1 MTLYIAERVDVVCG
15 RGDRPGPL
23 RDQFADLGPPF
34 AQCRVWP
41 ALPRHLPP
49 CLGVGQRPGDGDG
62 VGLILEPDR
71 GTDEDVAQRHA
82 AGEGTGRV
90 LGEVGVDE
98 LPGASGP
105 GQHPVDDEYPT
116 VSHSP
121 TIDTRRDPRRAHSRP
136 SGELVDPD
144 LHADDGGQM
153 SDPFSP
159 VQLGPVTLGN
169 RIIKAATSEG
179 RSPEGLVTDD
189 LIAFH
194 RSFADG
200 GVGMTTVAYC
210 CVSPE
215 GASAPGQ
222 IVMSPQALPGLRRLT
237 DTVHGAGAA
246 ISAQLGHAGVV
257 APKSLTGV
265 TAVAPSRFVNPTSF
279 AYCRAITRDE
289 IRVVVD
295 QFSAAAQ
302 VAIDAG
308 FDAVELHF
316 GHLYLPSSFMSPL
329 MNRRK
334 DEYGG
339 SIDNRSRFAR
349 EIAERVREVAGGR
362 VAVIAK
368 LDMDDGLPG
377 SIWIDEALRTAQL
390 LDADGALDAIE
401 LTQGSSVYKP
411 MYLFRGDVPVR
422 EFARVVPPALR
433 PGIRLAGKRVMGNYP
448 YTDLYMLEAARQFV
462 PVVQKTKL
470 ILLGGITNRDHLE
483 TGMSEGFDF
492 MAMGRALL
500 REPDLVNK
508 MTADPATRSRC
519 THNNKCMVTVFG
531 RTHCVLDPEQRYGPV
546 PAKVEDTAA
555 TPVASLQINS

>member
-1 MTLYIAERVDVVCG
+1 
-15 RGDRPGPL
+15 
-23 RDQFADLGPPF
+23 
-34 AQCRVWP
+34 
-41 ALPRHLPP
+41 
-49 CLGVGQRPGDGDG
+49 
-62 VGLILEPDR
+62 
-71 GTDEDVAQRHA
+71 
-82 AGEGTGRV
+82 
-90 LGEVGVDE
+90 
-98 LPGASGP
+98 
-105 GQHPVDDEYPT
+105 
-116 VSHSP
+116 
-121 TIDTRRDPRRAHSRP
+121 
-136 SGELVDPD
+136 
-144 LHADDGGQM
+144 M

-159 VQLGPVTLGN
+159 VQLGPVMLRN

-194 RSFADG
+194 RSFAVG

-222 IVMSPQALPGLRRLT
+222 IVMSRQALQGLRRLT
-237 DTVHGAGAA
+237 DTVHGSGAA

-257 APKSLTGV
+257 APKALTGV

-289 IRVVVD
+289 IRIVVD
-295 QFSAAAQ
+295 QFGAAARLA
-302 VAIDAG
+302 VDAG

-329 MNRRK
+329 INRRK

-339 SIDNRSRFAR
+339 SVDNRSRFAR
-349 EIAERVREVAGGR
+349 EIAERVRDVSSGQ

-377 SIWIDEALRTAQL
+377 SIWIDEALRSAQL
-390 LDADGALDAIE
+390 LDADGTLDAIE
-401 LTQGSSVYKP
+401 LTQGSSVFKP

-422 EFARVVPPALR
+422 EFARVMPAALR
-433 PGIRLAGKRVMGNYP
+433 PGIRLAGKRVMGSYP

-462 PVVQKTKL
+462 PVVRNTKL

-483 TGMSEGFDF
+483 TGMREGFDF

-508 MTADPATRSRC
+508 MTVDPATRSRC
-519 THNNKCMVTVFG
+519 NHNNKCMVTVFG
-531 RTHCVLDPEQRYGPV
+531 RTHCVLDPQQRYGPV
-546 PAKVEDTAA
+546 LAKIGDAAA
-555 TPVASLQINS
+555 TPVAALQIDT